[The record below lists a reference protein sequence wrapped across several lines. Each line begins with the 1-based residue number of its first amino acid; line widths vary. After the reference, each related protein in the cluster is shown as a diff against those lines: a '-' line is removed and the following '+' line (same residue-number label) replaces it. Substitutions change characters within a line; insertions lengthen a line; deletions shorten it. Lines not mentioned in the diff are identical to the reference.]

1 MAKDMTS
8 GNPVK
13 LIVAFALPIFIGNLF
28 QNFYNIVDT
37 MIVGRFVG
45 VNALAAV
52 GSTGSIMFC
61 VQGLAMGMTTG
72 FGVVIAQAFGAKD
85 EKALRHYVAM
95 SHYLTVLI
103 SVTATALLLFF
114 NSRVLKIM
122 NTPDDIFDGAYTYLL
137 IIFAGYIIMMAYNL
151 FAAILRAIGDSRT
164 PLYFLILSSV
174 LNIALDL
181 LFVIRFQMGVAG
193 VAYATVIAQAVS
205 AVLCFFYMMKKYP
218 RIMKAGQ
225 KEARFSFRS
234 ARKLMGMGI
243 PMALQFSIT
252 ALGTMI
258 VQSALNLLGEA
269 SIAAYTAAQKLQS
282 LVGQPYI
289 ALGTAMATYCGQN
302 AGAGDFA
309 RIRDGFKK
317 CMMVLMITVAITF
330 GMAWLLS
337 GVGALLFVE
346 ASQTEVI
353 ELTKDYFKIASWF
366 YPFLASIFIFRNA
379 LQGIGYGLDAMLGG
393 IFELAA
399 RGVLIKIIGTS
410 FGYAGI
416 CFCDPAAWI
425 AALIPLVPL
434 YYYRIRKSETA
445 ASSCSGENQMLTH

>member
-1 MAKDMTS
+1 MTVGS
-8 GNPVK
+8 PVK
-13 LIVAFALPIFIGNLF
+13 LIIAFAIPIFIGNLF

-61 VQGLAMGMTTG
+61 VLGLAMGMTTG
-72 FGVVIAQAFGAKD
+72 FGVVISQKFGAKD
-85 EKALRHYVAM
+85 EKSVRHHVVM
-95 SHYLTVLI
+95 SCYLTLI
-103 SVTATALLLFF
+103 IAAAATTILLL
-114 NSRVLKIM
+114 VLNKVLHIM
-122 NTPDDIFDGAYTYLL
+122 NTPKEIFEDAAIYLR
-137 IIFAGYIIMMAYNL
+137 IVFAGFAATMSYNL
-151 FAAILRAIGDSRT
+151 FAAILRAIGDSKT

-181 LFVIRFQMGVAG
+181 LLVIVFGMGVAG
-193 VAYATVIAQAVS
+193 VAYATVISQAVS

-218 RIMKAGQ
+218 MIMHSSKD
-225 KEARFSFRS
+225 E
-234 ARKLMGMGI
+234 RKISLKNMGNLMAMGI

-258 VQSALNLLGEA
+258 VQSTLNLLGETA
-269 SIAAYTAAQKLQS
+269 IAAYTAAQKLQG

-302 AGAGDFA
+302 AGAGDYG
-309 RIRDGFKK
+309 RIKEGFKK
-317 CMMVLMITVAITF
+317 CMLVLAVVVVLTF
-330 GMAWLLS
+330 F
-337 GVGALLFVE
+337 GARMFGGIGTMLFVDGTE
-346 ASQTEVI
+346 TEVI
-353 ELTKDYFKIASWF
+353 RMSKEYFSIASWF

-379 LQGIGYGLDAMLGG
+379 LQGIGYGVDAMLGG

-399 RGVLIKIIGTS
+399 RGLLIRIIGTG

-425 AALIPLVPL
+425 AALIPLIPL
-434 YYYRIRKSETA
+434 YYYRIRMTEGKGKNEA
-445 ASSCSGENQMLTH
+445 